1 MASVEV
7 SRRDVRVRPQRE
19 GELAAVVAVVGDAFQ
34 RPVIAE
40 LVTRLQGSAGGRV
53 GISLVAELDG
63 DIVGHVQLS
72 RCWVDAP
79 DRLVEVLAL
88 SPLAVLPGRQ
98 GRGIGGHLVRESLLA
113 AQHARWP
120 LVFLEGSPSYY
131 QRFGFEAA
139 RQRGFS
145 SPSPRIPEK
154 AFQVV
159 VLPDWE
165 PPMTGGFVYTDVFW
179 ELDCVGLR
187 PEPRPR

>member
-1 MASVEV
+1 M
-7 SRRDVRVRPQRE
+7 
-19 GELAAVVAVVGDAFQ
+19 
-34 RPVIAE
+34 
-40 LVTRLQGSAGGRV
+40 
-53 GISLVAELDG
+53 
-63 DIVGHVQLS
+63 
-72 RCWVDAP
+72 DAP
-79 DRLVEVLAL
+79 DRLVEVVAL
-88 SPLAVLPGRQ
+88 SPLAVLPSRQ

-113 AQHARWP
+113 AQNARWP

-139 RQRGFS
+139 RERGFS